1 MKTLIV
7 DDHPLVRNGI
17 ASLLAARG
25 HEVVGEANSGEDA
38 LSKAKDLNPEVVLMD
53 VRMPNMNGIEATR
66 LLKAQAPEIR
76 VVMLT
81 VSDDERDLFDTVKA
95 GAQGYL
101 LKDLEGDSFID
112 SLEAIERGEAVVP
125 TQMSRN
131 LFDEFRT
138 QSRRLDYGT
147 ANGQQLSSR
156 EHEVVTHVAEGIT
169 NRAVG
174 IRMEISENTVK
185 FHMKNILAKLRL
197 QNRAQLV
204 AWAAARGMVKEPE
217 PSR

>member
-1 MKTLIV
+1 
-7 DDHPLVRNGI
+7 
-17 ASLLAARG
+17 
-25 HEVVGEANSGEDA
+25 
-38 LSKAKDLNPEVVLMD
+38 MD

-81 VSDDERDLFDTVKA
+81 VSDDERDLFDAVRA

-112 SLEAIERGEAVVP
+112 ALEAIERGESVVP

-131 LFDEFRT
+131 LFDEFRA
-138 QSRRLDYGT
+138 QSRRLDYGNS
-147 ANGQQLSSR
+147 NGQQLSAR
-156 EHEVVTHVAEGIT
+156 EHEVVTHVSEGIT

-174 IRMEISENTVK
+174 VRMEISENTVK

>member
-17 ASLLAARG
+17 ASLLTARG
-25 HEVVGEANSGEDA
+25 HDVVGEASSGEDA
-38 LSKAKDLNPEVVLMD
+38 LSKAKDLNPEIVLMD
-53 VRMPNMNGIEATR
+53 VRVPNMNGIEATR
-66 LLKAQAPEIR
+66 QLKAQAPEIR

-81 VSDDERDLFDTVKA
+81 VSDDERDLFDAVRA

-125 TQMSRN
+125 AQMSRN
-131 LFDEFRT
+131 LFDAFRT
-138 QSRRLDYGT
+138 QSRRLDYGN
-147 ANGQQLSSR
+147 ANGQQLSAR

-174 IRMEISENTVK
+174 VRMEISENTVK